1 MMAIYILKT
10 NLILILLYGFY
21 RLMMKQDTFFNYRR
35 FILLALIAVS
45 IFVPFL
51 NLTGLFQG
59 NTTAESMAGTYA
71 SFITPVVS
79 VYASSAALTWK
90 DVASGIYLFGVAI
103 LTIRFLWQL
112 VSIFSLVRHT
122 SSQEVEG
129 VPVHILP
136 EGQSPFSF
144 MQWIFVNPDAQSVE
158 QLHEIMVHEQTH
170 ARQWHSVD
178 ILFSEMFCIFCWFNP
193 FSWLMKR
200 EIRLNLEYLADESV
214 LDRGTTRKSYQY
226 HLLGLAYHPAK
237 DNLTNQF
244 NVLQLK
250 NRIKMM
256 NKHRTNGRGK
266 AKYLLFIP
274 LAVALLAVS
283 NIESIARTGED
294 SELNLNFQEI
304 HHQTMSAKEPAKIYD
319 YCDRMPVY
327 PGGINSLI
335 AFLCKNVKY
344 PKACQKAGLQ
354 GQVLVQFVVEKDGSV
369 SHVEVVHSVNKAFD
383 AEALRVVN
391 LLPRWQ
397 PGYEHG
403 EAVRVKYSLPIS
415 FRLH

>member
-10 NLILILLYGFY
+10 NVMLILLYGFY

-51 NLTGLFQG
+51 DLTGLLQE
-59 NTTAESMAGTYA
+59 NTTAESIAGTYA
-71 SFITPVVS
+71 SFITPVIP

-90 DVASGIYLFGVAI
+90 DIVCGVYLFGVAI
-103 LTIRFLWQL
+103 LAIRFLWQL
-112 VSIFSLVRHT
+112 VSIFSLVRRT
-122 SSQEVEG
+122 PSQKMEG
-129 VPVHILP
+129 TLIHILP
-136 EGQSPFSF
+136 EGESPFSF
-144 MQWIFVNPDAQSVE
+144 MQWIFVNPDAQTSE
-158 QLHEIMVHEQTH
+158 QLHEILVHERTH

-178 ILFSEMFCIFCWFNP
+178 ILLSEMFCIFCWFNP

-214 LDRGTTRKSYQY
+214 LDKGTARKSYQY
-226 HLLGLAYHPAK
+226 HLLGLAYHPTK

-256 NKHRTNGRGK
+256 NKHRTNERGK

-274 LAVALLAVS
+274 LIVAMLAVS
-283 NIESIARTGED
+283 NIESIARTGKD
-294 SELNLNFQEI
+294 SELNLNLQET
-304 HHQTMSAKEPAKIYD
+304 HHQVMSSKEPTKIYD

-327 PGGINSLI
+327 PGGINSMM

-354 GQVLVQFVVEKDGSV
+354 GEVLVQFVVEEDGSV
-369 SHVEVVHSVNKAFD
+369 SHVKVVRPVNKAFD

-403 EAVRVKYSLPIS
+403 KAVRVKYDIPIS